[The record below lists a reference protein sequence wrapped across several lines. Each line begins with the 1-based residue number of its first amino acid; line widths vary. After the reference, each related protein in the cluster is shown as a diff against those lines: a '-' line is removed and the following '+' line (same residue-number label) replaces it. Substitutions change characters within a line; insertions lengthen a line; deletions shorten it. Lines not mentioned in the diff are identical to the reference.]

1 MSDSFRPQAAC
12 GSLSSPPAQQRGRTR
27 KRVMCVN
34 LECSVETPGN
44 QCLLGELKT
53 LLITSGRLAEA
64 FLLDQP
70 LEAPGRMAI
79 S

>member
-1 MSDSFRPQAAC
+1 
-12 GSLSSPPAQQRGRTR
+12 
-27 KRVMCVN
+27 MCVN
-34 LECSVETPGN
+34 LEYSVEILRN

-53 LLITSGRLAEA
+53 LSITSGRLAEA
-64 FLLDQP
+64 FPLDGP

>member
-1 MSDSFRPQAAC
+1 
-12 GSLSSPPAQQRGRTR
+12 
-27 KRVMCVN
+27 MCVN
-34 LECSVETPGN
+34 LECSVEIPGN

-53 LLITSGRLAEA
+53 ILIASGRLAEA
-64 FLLDQP
+64 FLLDWP